1 MLNAVLKVVGG
12 KQDGKLIPLSTKK
25 FLIGR
30 EHDCHLRPNSESVSR
45 HHCAITIDDFSV
57 RVRDLGSSN
66 GTHLNGTRII
76 GSQPASNGDQLT
88 VGGLEFVIQFVDQAE
103 TNSSGSEGGGSEF
116 SLEGFG
122 LEDAGSLA
130 ETAVMSG
137 DTAVIASKDELTEQP
152 LSDTTVKTGAEQPAA
167 EPAVAESTEEAAVAA
182 DPQPVAEQQPAAVE
196 PDQAAQQAL
205 AAQQAAAAQQ
215 QMGGVPQQQPYP
227 GMPQQPYPGMP
238 QPGYGMPQPGY
249 GVPQP
254 GYGMPQPGYGM
265 PQPGYGMP
273 QPGYGMPQPGY
284 GMPQPG
290 YGMPQYPHPQQPA
303 GYAVPQPQYQPVE
316 EEDEE
321 DETEATSVAAPQT
334 QLPEPGETGLKE
346 PEPSKD
352 EDGEAVAKPAAP
364 NPAADVL
371 KKYMNRR

>member
-12 KQDGKLIPLSTKK
+12 KQDGKLIPLGTKK

-30 EHDCHLRPNSESVSR
+30 EHDCHLRPNSEAVSR
-45 HHCAITIDDFSV
+45 HHCVITIDDFSV

-66 GTHLNGTRII
+66 GTYLNGTRII
-76 GSQPASNGDQLT
+76 GAQPANSGDRLT
-88 VGGLEFVIQFVDQAE
+88 VGGLEFELQFSSDAAAAE
-103 TNSSGSEGGGSEF
+103 SEASGAGGTEF
-116 SLEGFG
+116 SLEGMG
-122 LEDAGSLA
+122 LEEAAPTA

-137 DTAVIASKDELTEQP
+137 DTEVIPRKEEPIEQP
-152 LSDTTVKTGAEQPAA
+152 LNEELAEGQPEQPA
-167 EPAVAESTEEAAVAA
+167 EAAAA
-182 DPQPVAEQQPAAVE
+182 PVEAEAPAAAPAPAE
-196 PDQAAQQAL
+196 GAQPDPAQVDPAQQAL

-215 QMGGVPQQQPYP
+215 QQMMPQQPYP

-238 QPGYGMPQPGY
+238 PQPYPGMPPQPSYGMPQ
-249 GVPQP
+249 QP

-273 QPGYGMPQPGY
+273 QQPGY

-290 YGMPQYPHPQQPA
+290 YPQYPQQQPMGFPA
-303 GYAVPQPQYQPVE
+303 APQPQPQYAPVE

-321 DETEATSVAAPQT
+321 DEPEATSAAEPMT
-334 QLPEPGETGLKE
+334 QLPDPAETGFKE
-346 PEPSKD
+346 PEPSEDEKKD
-352 EDGEAVAKPAAP
+352 SAPKPAAP
-364 NPAADVL
+364 NPAEEVL

>member
-12 KQDGKLIPLSTKK
+12 KQDGKLIPLGTKK

-45 HHCAITIDDFSV
+45 HHCVITIDDFAV

-66 GTHLNGTRII
+66 GTYLNGTRII
-76 GSQPASNGDQLT
+76 GAQPANSGDRLT
-88 VGGLEFVIQFVDQAE
+88 VGGLEFELQYTGEPVAVGTD
-103 TNSSGSEGGGSEF
+103 GKGGTEF
-116 SLEGFG
+116 SLDVMG
-122 LEDAGSLA
+122 LEDAEPLG

-137 DTAVIASKDELTEQP
+137 DTAVIASKEELTEQP
-152 LSDTTVKTGAEQPAA
+152 LSDETVTDAAQPA
-167 EPAVAESTEEAAVAA
+167 EPAPVAAEAAPEAQAEPDPVPA
-182 DPQPVAEQQPAAVE
+182 DPAQPDPAQPD
-196 PDQAAQQAL
+196 PAQQAL

-215 QMGGVPQQQPYP
+215 QMMPQQPGY
-227 GMPQQPYPGMP
+227 GMPQQPYPGM
-238 QPGYGMPQPGY
+238 
-249 GVPQP
+249 PQP

-290 YGMPQYPHPQQPA
+290 YGMPQQMGYPQYPPQPQQPM
-303 GYAVPQPQYQPVE
+303 GYPAAPQPQYAPVE
-316 EEDEE
+316 EEDAE
-321 DETEATSVAAPQT
+321 DEPDAASAAEPLT
-334 QLPEPGETGLKE
+334 QLPDPAETGYKE
-346 PEPSKD
+346 PELSADETK
-352 EDGEAVAKPAAP
+352 EDGAPKPAAP
-364 NPAADVL
+364 NPAEEVL

>member
-12 KQDGKLIPLSTKK
+12 KQDGKLIPLGTKK

-45 HHCAITIDDFSV
+45 HHCVITIDDFAL

-66 GTHLNGTRII
+66 GTYLNGTRII
-76 GSQPASNGDQLT
+76 GAQAANNGDRLT
-88 VGGLEFVIQFVDQAE
+88 VGGLEFELQFVGEEAAAPASDA
-103 TNSSGSEGGGSEF
+103 GGTEF
-116 SLEGFG
+116 SLNDVG
-122 LEDAGSLA
+122 LEEAEPMA

-137 DTAVIASKDELTEQP
+137 DTAVIPQKEELVEQP
-152 LSDTTVKTGAEQPAA
+152 LNDAADPAQPAEGVPAAAPAA
-167 EPAVAESTEEAAVAA
+167 EAPAQAAPPPEAQP
-182 DPQPVAEQQPAAVE
+182 DP
-196 PDQAAQQAL
+196 AQQAL

-215 QMGGVPQQQPYP
+215 QQMMPQQPYP

-238 QPGYGMPQPGY
+238 QQPGYGMPQPGY
-249 GVPQP
+249 GMPQPYPGMPPQP

-265 PQPGYGMP
+265 PQ

-284 GMPQPG
+284 
-290 YGMPQYPHPQQPA
+290 PQYPQQQPPM
-303 GYAVPQPQYQPVE
+303 GYPAAPQPQYAPVE

-321 DETEATSVAAPQT
+321 DEPEATSVAEPMT
-334 QLPEPGETGLKE
+334 QLPDPAETGFKE
-346 PEPSKD
+346 PEPSAEEEKKD
-352 EDGEAVAKPAAP
+352 GAPKPAAP
-364 NPAADVL
+364 NPAEEVL

>member
-12 KQDGKLIPLSTKK
+12 KQDGKLIPLTTRK

-66 GTHLNGTRII
+66 GTHLNGTRLI
-76 GSQPASNGDQLT
+76 GSQPATNGDRLS
-88 VGGLEFVIQFVDQAE
+88 VGGLEFVIQFVDQTE

-116 SLEGFG
+116 SLEGYG

-137 DTAVIASKDELTEQP
+137 DTAVIASKDGLTEQP
-152 LSDTTVKTGAEQPAA
+152 LSNTTIKAPAEPPAA
-167 EPAVAESTEEAAVAA
+167 EPVVAASAEEPAA
-182 DPQPVAEQQPAAVE
+182 DPQPVTDPQ
-196 PDQAAQQAL
+196 PDQAAQEAL

-215 QMGGVPQQQPYP
+215 QMGSVPQQQPYP
-227 GMPQQPYPGMP
+227 AMPQQTYP
-238 QPGYGMPQPGY
+238 
-249 GVPQP
+249 
-254 GYGMPQPGYGM
+254 GMPQPGYGM

-273 QPGYGMPQPGY
+273 QPGYGMPQPGFGMPQPGYGVPQPGY

-290 YGMPQYPHPQQPA
+290 YGMPQYPQPQQPA
-303 GYAVPQPQYQPVE
+303 GYAAPQPQPVE

-321 DETEATSVAAPQT
+321 DQTEATSVATPQT
-334 QLPEPGETGLKE
+334 QLPDPGETGLKE
-346 PEPSKD
+346 PESSGNEG
-352 EDGEAVAKPAAP
+352 EDAAAKPPPP